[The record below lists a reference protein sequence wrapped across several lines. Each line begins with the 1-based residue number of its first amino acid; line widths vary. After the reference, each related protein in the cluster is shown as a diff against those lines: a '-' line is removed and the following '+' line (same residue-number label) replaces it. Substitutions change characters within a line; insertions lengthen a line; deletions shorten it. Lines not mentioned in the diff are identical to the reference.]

1 MCIAGCTFFEERMF
15 SMSEEM
21 QTKGDEQRSY
31 VVAGAKLS
39 CSKGDQSSTLKM
51 PISHGVFTKNK
62 AQMNTMDFK
71 PQVNIQPFGLCS
83 SLANP
88 TVAAATAANNGIL
101 TPQPCTPVVTMPW
114 INGKTDQ
121 LIENYPALTNQST
134 NMCLYSGTI
143 RVEDDGQE

>member
-1 MCIAGCTFFEERMF
+1 
-15 SMSEEM
+15 MSEEM

-39 CSKGDQSSTLKM
+39 CSKGNQVSTLNM
-51 PISHGVFTKNK
+51 PISHGVYTKNK

-71 PQVNIQPFGLCS
+71 PYENIQPFGLCH

-88 TVAAATAANNGIL
+88 TVAAATAANNGVL
-101 TPQPCTPVVTMPW
+101 TPKPCTPMITMPW
-114 INGKTDQ
+114 INGKVDQ
-121 LIENYPALTNQST
+121 LIDNHPALTNQST
-134 NMCLYSGTI
+134 NMCLYCGTI

>member
-1 MCIAGCTFFEERMF
+1 
-15 SMSEEM
+15 MSEEM

-39 CSKGDQSSTLKM
+39 CSKGDQSSTLNM
-51 PISHGVFTKNK
+51 PISHGVYTKNK

-71 PQVNIQPFGLCS
+71 PQENIQPFGLCQ

-88 TVAAATAANNGIL
+88 AVAAATSANGGVL
-101 TPQPCTPVVTMPW
+101 MPKPCTPMVTMPW
-114 INGKTDQ
+114 INGKADQ
-121 LIENYPALTNQST
+121 LIDNYPALTNQST
-134 NMCLYSGTI
+134 NMCLYCGTI